1 MKLGSNVGVLRVGS
15 TAVAAVKRGTDR
27 VYDADVA
34 AFQKASDAADVTG
47 IMDLVDYLKGQS
59 LWDYA
64 RFYPMKSSQNAGS
77 GSTVYG
83 LGGLTSNNMTLVNS
97 PTWGSD
103 GVTFDAASSQYG
115 NCGTIGIGGDVEA
128 YVRLAFTDAAGVY
141 GSLSG
146 YYAASGANH
155 RYFLA
160 DRLDSGQFRTLR
172 SLTGTGG
179 AVNTTLSSDA
189 VDTTEDQTVVFSL
202 PSGEDVN
209 IFQNNT
215 DLTEVITQVGEQGIQ
230 TLPGDLY
237 FAARNN
243 APAGSPLGYLS
254 MTGGCFCI
262 LDTVTTSTQRE
273 TITDLINA
281 L

>member
-1 MKLGSNVGVLRVGS
+1 
-15 TAVAAVKRGTDR
+15 

-103 GVTFDAASSQYG
+103 GVTFTSASTQYG
-115 NCGTIGIGGDVEA
+115 NLGDVFDGGAMAVFGRVAFTAEPTLQEALVGVYAGVLNKRSFIVSRLGNVSGDPFRVLVSSTGLSTSDYQSDA
-128 YVRLAFTDAAGVY
+128 YVVSTDMECIVATV
-141 GSLSG
+141 S
-146 YYAASGANH
+146 
-155 RYFLA
+155 
-160 DRLDSGQFRTLR
+160 DSGSVSLYQDKQSR
-172 SLTGTGG
+172 SIPLAGGIALTT
-179 AVNTTLSSDA
+179 APND
-189 VDTTEDQTVVFSL
+189 
-202 PSGEDVN
+202 
-209 IFQNNT
+209 T
-215 DLTEVITQVGEQGIQ
+215 DLPV
-230 TLPGDLY
+230 Y
-237 FAARNN
+237 FAASNEDGIGT
-243 APAGSPLGYLS
+243 PAIPADLIANSLLFMSGAGLS
-254 MTGGCFCI
+254 
-262 LDTVTTSTQRE
+262 LTTTQRE

>member
-1 MKLGSNVGVLRVGS
+1 MAMNPRLLRPLA
-15 TAVAAVKRGTDR
+15 TLDP
-27 VYDADVA
+27 DVA
-34 AFQKASDAADVTG
+34 AFRAASGATNVAGLNRLAV
-47 IMDLVDYLKGQS
+47 YLKGQS

-97 PTWGSD
+97 PTWGSG
-103 GVTFDAASSQYG
+103 GVTFDAGSSQYG
-115 NCGTIGIGGDVEA
+115 DCGTIGIGGDVEA
-128 YVRLAFTDAAGVY
+128 YVRLAFTDAAGVS
-141 GSLSG
+141 GSLFG
-146 YYAASGANH
+146 YYAASGVNN

-160 DRLDSGQFRTLR
+160 ERTNSGQIRLLR
-172 SLTGTGG
+172 SLSGTGA
-179 AVNTTLSSDA
+179 AVDITQSSDL
-189 VDTTEDQTVVFSL
+189 VDTTEDQALVFSS

-215 DLTEVITQVGEQGIQ
+215 DLTEVITQAGEQGIQ
-230 TLPGDLY
+230 TLPADLY

-243 APAGSPLGYLS
+243 APAGSPVGYIS